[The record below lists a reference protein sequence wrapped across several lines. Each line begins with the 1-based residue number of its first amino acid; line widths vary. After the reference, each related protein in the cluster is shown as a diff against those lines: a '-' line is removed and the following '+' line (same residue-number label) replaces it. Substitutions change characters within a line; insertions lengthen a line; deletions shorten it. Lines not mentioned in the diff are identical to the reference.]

1 MIKSK
6 LNQILVDEIIDEIK
20 LDQVIIDEIKLYQ
33 VIIDE
38 IKLIQVIMIRLN

>member
-6 LNQILVDEIIDEIK
+6 LDQILVDEIIDEIK
-20 LDQVIIDEIKLYQ
+20 LDQVIIDEIKLDQ

>member
-6 LNQILVDEIIDEIK
+6 LDQILVDEIIDEIK